1 MLARLL
7 HPGPRDKPERPTDA
21 APDPIPFQKGP
32 SMSSAPSLGMIG
44 RQAGGFV
51 LPLGIL
57 AMLAM
62 MILPLPTVL
71 LDMFFVGNILFSLL
85 ILMVALH
92 SYRPLDFSSFPSVL
106 LILTILRL
114 ALSVASTRMV
124 LGNGHT
130 GEAAAGKVIEAFG
143 NVVIAGNFVVGLI
156 VFTILVI
163 INMIVITKGAGRVSE
178 VSARFTLDAMPG
190 KQMAIDADLSAGLMT
205 PEEAKLRRAEVAAEA
220 DFYGSMD
227 GASKF
232 VKGDAIAGILILAI
246 NIIGGILIG
255 TVQHGLSFGEAAQ
268 TYVVLSVGDGLVAQ
282 IPALLLSIATAVIV
296 TRSTTSSDMGAMI
309 GKQLNIQ
316 RAWIPVAAVLAI
328 IGVVPGM
335 PNVMFL
341 IAAAVAGAFAWM
353 GSKGFKGGAKA
364 AEGAAVAGQSAGS
377 VAQAA
382 GDEPSTATDNGVT
395 PDEVTDLAPLSL
407 QIGYGLISL
416 AGEGGGALV
425 QRITGV
431 RREVS
436 KAMGFVVPGVR
447 IRDDLALQPNQYR
460 IRIGQTIVAEDTIH
474 PERKLAI
481 PGARSTRKLR
491 GIEVKDPSF
500 GLDAVWI
507 LPHQQAEAEADDQV
521 VVEPESVIATHLGQI
536 LQKHAGSLIGP
547 DEVQAL
553 LDALG
558 NVAPTLVASVVPKLV
573 PLHVLTSV
581 LRALLAERIPVSDM
595 RRILEGLANL
605 AGKGLSAQD
614 MAEAL
619 RPTLIPLLFQQ
630 LFPLSQA
637 LPLITLEP
645 ELEQI
650 LLRARRPNAED
661 TLMIDTKLGNL
672 VLTGL
677 AAAQEDAI
685 AQGRQ
690 AMVVVAVG
698 LRRALANYIR
708 PHLPDV
714 LVLGLNELTETRR
727 VEVFRTIGGPASL
740 PRMSPV
746 PAAKP

>member
-1 MLARLL
+1 
-7 HPGPRDKPERPTDA
+7 
-21 APDPIPFQKGP
+21 
-32 SMSSAPSLGMIG
+32 MSSAPTMGSLG

-106 LILTILRL
+106 LFLTILRL

-124 LGNGHT
+124 LGDGHT

-190 KQMAIDADLSAGLMT
+190 KQMAIDADLSAGLMS
-205 PEEAKLRRAEVAAEA
+205 PEDAKVRRAEVAAEA

-255 TVQHGLSFGEAAQ
+255 TVQHGLSFAEAAE

-353 GSKGFKGGAKA
+353 GSSAAKGGAKA
-364 AEGAAVAGQSAGS
+364 ASGPAPAGQSAGA
-377 VAQAA
+377 VVPPA
-382 GDEPSTATDNGVT
+382 GADSSADTDPGVT

-460 IRIGQTIVAEDTIH
+460 IRIGQTIVAEDSIH

-500 GLDAVWI
+500 GLDAVWV

-740 PRMSPV
+740 PRMSP
-746 PAAKP
+746 AAGSKPEAR